1 MDDALN
7 RGAAR
12 NYELNAEVAVLRR
25 RLEQRSRALNA
36 VAERNAA
43 ARRALV
49 AVLKVADVTE
59 PVVETTKIHDAIGH
73 EIIGEVMCPQ
83 DKFEPFDLVAIDLKP
98 YVTTIDELARK
109 TLGIDLADWQ
119 GNDGL
124 TDKQR
129 RELAARWRAGAGRKP
144 STAQMRE
151 LLTELSMS
159 AQEALNRYWNQPML
173 DLDLPARIAITED
186 DE

>member
-7 RGAAR
+7 RGAVR
-12 NYELNAEVAVLRR
+12 NYELTNEVAVLRR

-98 YVTTIDELARK
+98 YVATIDELVRK
-109 TLGIDLADWQ
+109 TLGIDLADRQKEWV
-119 GNDGL
+119 DPPRISWVEPVF
-124 TDKQR
+124 T
-129 RELAARWRAGAGRKP
+129 
-144 STAQMRE
+144 
-151 LLTELSMS
+151 TELSMS

-173 DLDLPARIAITED
+173 DLDLSHAHITIIED